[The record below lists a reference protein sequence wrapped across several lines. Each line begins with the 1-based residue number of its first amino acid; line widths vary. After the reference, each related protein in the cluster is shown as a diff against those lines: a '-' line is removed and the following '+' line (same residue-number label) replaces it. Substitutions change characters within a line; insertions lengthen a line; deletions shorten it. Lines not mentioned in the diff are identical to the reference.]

1 MEEGLVKTIRLA
13 VFVLCVV
20 SARALAQSEGIAE
33 FRGATTVASGQSIP
47 SHSRV
52 SFSGASARVDVDVD
66 MSAIA
71 GGSGGESPGAY
82 KMTIIQ
88 KASEPDRMYM
98 LNEAQKTYS
107 VTHLDKASDNS
118 SAETFTVKKTGSD
131 KVAGLPCEKAMVTS
145 SSGSESELC
154 VTKQLVAS
162 TAWLNAMNR
171 RTGGSGMWKALRDN
185 GLEGFPIRIVTH
197 HGGGS
202 TSQIELV
209 SFQKTSVPS
218 STFQI
223 PAGYKESASP
233 AQGGAGA
240 DARRKAFA
248 SMTPEQR
255 KQMADILRQNL
266 DKAPPEQRKAIEA
279 QIKELEGN
287 P

>member
-1 MEEGLVKTIRLA
+1 VKTVRLA
-13 VFVLCVV
+13 VLVLSVLA
-20 SARALAQSEGIAE
+20 ARAALAQSEGVAE
-33 FRGATTVASGQSIP
+33 FRGATTVATGQSIP

-71 GGSGGESPGAY
+71 GGSGSGSPGAY

-98 LNEAQKTYS
+98 LNDAQKTYS
-107 VTHLDKASDNS
+107 VTHLDKPSDNS
-118 SAETFTVKKTGSD
+118 SGETFTVKKTGSD

-202 TSQIELV
+202 ASQIELV

-223 PAGYKESASP
+223 PAGYKESASQM
-233 AQGGAGA
+233 QGGAAGQ
-240 DARRKAFA
+240 DARRKAIA

-255 KQMADILRQNL
+255 KQLADMLRQNL
-266 DKAPPEQRKAIEA
+266 DKAPSEQRKAIEA

-287 P
+287 Q